1 MPLHP
6 RPPVW
11 RPEYVSGNEE
21 VDREH
26 QELFGELSGFLTLF
40 WRNESHA
47 QLTIAFDALV
57 NKCAAHF
64 RSEEALLRSV
74 GYPGADSHAAVH
86 AQLLSRCEQLRSSF
100 GTSPN
105 ELLEL
110 MTGRLFE
117 TIVAHIVSADLA
129 FYPWLSAAHQ
139 P

>member
-21 VDREH
+21 MDREH

-40 WRNESHA
+40 WHREPQAH
-47 QLTIAFDALV
+47 LTIAFDALV

-74 GYPGADSHAAVH
+74 GYPDADRHAAVH
-86 AQLLSRCEQLRSSF
+86 AQLLSKCEQLRSSF
-100 GTSPN
+100 GASPK
-105 ELLEL
+105 ELVEL

-129 FYPWLSAAHQ
+129 FYPWLNAAHQ

>member
-21 VDREH
+21 MDREH

-40 WRNESHA
+40 WHNEPQAH
-47 QLTIAFDALV
+47 LTMAFDALV
-57 NKCAAHF
+57 DKCAAHF
-64 RSEEALLRSV
+64 SSEEALLRAV
-74 GYPGADSHAAVH
+74 GYPDADRHAAIH
-86 AQLLSRCEQLRSSF
+86 AQLLAKCEQLRNSF
-100 GTSPN
+100 GASPK

-110 MTGRLFE
+110 MTARLFE

-129 FYPWLSAAHQ
+129 FYPWLNAAHQ